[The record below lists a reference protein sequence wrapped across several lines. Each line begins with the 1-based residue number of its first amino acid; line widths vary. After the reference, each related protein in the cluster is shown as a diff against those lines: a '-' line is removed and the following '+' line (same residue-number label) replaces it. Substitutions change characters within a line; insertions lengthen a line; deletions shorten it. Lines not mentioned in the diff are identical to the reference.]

1 MRSSKKRRTA
11 KRGAVSQ
18 TWQLQ
23 TAKARF
29 SEVFRRARE
38 EGPQLVTRQGKEGV
52 IILPLEEF
60 EQLVD
65 RARKPKSLVRFFAE
79 SPLVGLQ
86 LNLERNPDTGDFD
99 TLSWPTSRI

>member
-1 MRSSKKRRTA
+1 MRSSKKKTTRRE
-11 KRGAVSQ
+11 AVSQ

-29 SEVFRRARE
+29 SEVFRRARD

-52 IILPLEEF
+52 VILPLEEF
-60 EQLVD
+60 DQLVD

-86 LNLERNPDTGDFD
+86 LNLERNADTGRDVK
-99 TLSWPTSRI
+99 L

>member
-1 MRSSKKRRTA
+1 M
-11 KRGAVSQ
+11 SQ

-29 SEVFRRARE
+29 SEVFRRARD

-52 IILPLEEF
+52 VILPLEEF
-60 EQLVD
+60 DQLVD

-86 LNLERNPDTGDFD
+86 LNLERSQDSGRDVK
-99 TLSWPTSRI
+99 L

>member
-1 MRSSKKRRTA
+1 MRSSKKKNARREV
-11 KRGAVSQ
+11 VSQ

-23 TAKARF
+23 NAKARF

-52 IILPLEEF
+52 VILPLEDF
-60 EQLVD
+60 DQLVD
-65 RARKPKSLVRFFAE
+65 RAKKPRSLVRFFAE

-86 LNLERNPDTGDFD
+86 LNLERTQDVGRDVK
-99 TLSWPTSRI
+99 L

>member
-1 MRSSKKRRTA
+1 M
-11 KRGAVSQ
+11 SQ

-23 TAKARF
+23 NAKARF

-52 IILPLEEF
+52 IILPLEDF
-60 EQLVD
+60 DQLMD
-65 RARKPKSLVRFFAE
+65 RAKKPRSLVRFFAE

-86 LNLERNPDTGDFD
+86 LNLERTQDVGRDVN
-99 TLSWPTSRI
+99 L

>member
-1 MRSSKKRRTA
+1 MRSSRKNTPKKETVLRP
-11 KRGAVSQ
+11 
-18 TWQLQ
+18 WQLQ

-52 IILPLEEF
+52 VILPVEEF
-60 EQLVD
+60 DQLVD
-65 RARKPKSLVRFFAE
+65 RAREPKSLVRFFAE

-86 LNLERNPDTGDFD
+86 LNLERSQDTGRDIK
-99 TLSWPTSRI
+99 L

>member
-1 MRSSKKRRTA
+1 MMRSSKKKAARRE
-11 KRGAVSQ
+11 AVSQ

-29 SEVFRRARE
+29 SEVFRRARD

-52 IILPLEEF
+52 VILPLEEF
-60 EQLVD
+60 DQLVD

-86 LNLERNPDTGDFD
+86 LNLERSQDSGRDVK
-99 TLSWPTSRI
+99 L